1 MLNGHSKD
9 GRTPTY
15 NSWRKM
21 MERCY
26 NRNQIGFE
34 NFGGKGIAVEPEWHD
49 FATLTLTIIMARI
62 TAAGV
67 PEQYRLITTLVVGH

>member
-1 MLNGHSKD
+1 MSHGHSKD

-34 NFGGKGIAVEPEWHD
+34 KFGGKGIAVEPEWND
-49 FATLTLTIIMARI
+49 FSTF
-62 TAAGV
+62 
-67 PEQYRLITTLVVGH
+67 